1 MDKIAIQQQ
10 AKEMLKDI
18 LGAEISSMDFLN
30 YYNELAYPVKKYL
43 NSLEQANSRLTSK
56 IDITSSALRMVYDSS
71 TKEFKQM
78 IISKYV
84 LAKMDVELT
93 DLLKTGYQIV
103 NYLRESITGE
113 VIKYSI
119 GVEFRGSFYEG
130 YLSEDELLK
139 LVSPSFDKKTNSIK
153 LRLDALSKGAI
164 LKAFPQIT
172 FKSKIKG
179 DEKHSTLY
187 SSIRSYTGN
196 DNKKYNQGNVY
207 EAYKVMKYNHRDN
220 RIPPAIFDKVEFDQI
235 YMNVIKNNVSYVKG
249 GDLFDEQIKFFGQR
263 YPSLTTINTIRK
275 TLQDFILLVQT
286 FPKDENA
293 LKQGLEKMFY
303 TEEQLNKSSEQI
315 AEGIIEISESLIE
328 SII

>member
-1 MDKIAIQQQ
+1 MDKIVIQQQ

-56 IDITSSALRMVYDSS
+56 IDITSSALKMVYDSS

-93 DLLKTGYQIV
+93 DLLKTGYRIV

-139 LVSPSFDKKTNSIK
+139 LASPSFDNKTNRE
-153 LRLDALSKGAI
+153 LCPMLC
-164 LKAFPQIT
+164 
-172 FKSKIKG
+172 
-179 DEKHSTLY
+179 
-187 SSIRSYTGN
+187 
-196 DNKKYNQGNVY
+196 
-207 EAYKVMKYNHRDN
+207 
-220 RIPPAIFDKVEFDQI
+220 
-235 YMNVIKNNVSYVKG
+235 
-249 GDLFDEQIKFFGQR
+249 
-263 YPSLTTINTIRK
+263 
-275 TLQDFILLVQT
+275 
-286 FPKDENA
+286 
-293 LKQGLEKMFY
+293 
-303 TEEQLNKSSEQI
+303 
-315 AEGIIEISESLIE
+315 
-328 SII
+328 